1 MKKPVVA
8 AVQGHVLG
16 GGCELVMLCDMTIA
30 ADNATF
36 GEPEV
41 DALVWAFTEL
51 LVEEIASWG
60 IYETTRRKAE
70 AVIKARLAAGRGGAS
85 QGRARAR
92 LIGIPGAAS
101 GMEAGGGIA
110 HARTRHRRRPD
121 IIDRHGARHDP
132 TPTGRDREAELFR
145 GLEVDD
151 EIELHRLLD
160 GKVAGVGSLQD
171 AIDIGRRPAEVVRR
185 IRPVGRQAAV
195 VGVRT

>member
-1 MKKPVVA
+1 MS
-8 AVQGHVLG
+8 AV
-16 GGCELVMLCDMTIA
+16 T
-30 ADNATF
+30 
-36 GEPEV
+36 
-41 DALVWAFTEL
+41 
-51 LVEEIASWG
+51 
-60 IYETTRRKAE
+60 
-70 AVIKARLAAGRGGAS
+70 GGAG
-85 QGRARAR
+85 GRTSRQSARASR
-92 LIGIPGAAS
+92 FERWLSPWPSPWLGTPELFFRAS

-171 AIDIGRRPAEVVRR
+171 AIDTSRRPAEVVRR